1 MKEQVLQKIKAIN
14 EKAKAIKTEAKTGHS
29 RNSLAETIK
38 TKQQAENLKKQ
49 LKALQ

>member
-1 MKEQVLQKIKAIN
+1 MKDQVLQKIKAIS
-14 EKAKAIKTEAKTGHS
+14 EKAKAVKVEAKTGNS